1 MQLAPTND
9 ANPLRLGMLRR
20 LSRFELRKAE
30 SDERRIFCHPGGGPK
45 DEGRY
50 YLAHQ
55 LTYRPSAYAIIF
67 DETGRVLLVRSEVLE
82 VRWNLP
88 GGGIDRGETLVEGL
102 RREVREETG
111 LEIEVGPLVAV
122 FDEFEILVT
131 GKPIHAQRHFYLAYP
146 NGGQLRPGGN
156 GFDSDTVRYLERATI
171 PNETIHDA
179 VELDGILEKVL
190 LAYK

>member
-1 MQLAPTND
+1 MGLS
-9 ANPLRLGMLRR
+9 R
-20 LSRFELRKAE
+20 LSQKIISRLSGSAVAKAGP
-30 SDERRIFCHPGGGPK
+30 DERRIFCHPGGGPRDK
-45 DEGRY
+45 GRY

-67 DETGRVLLVRSEVLE
+67 DEVGRVLLVRSEVLE

-88 GGGIDRGETLVEGL
+88 GGGLDRGETLVEGL

-122 FDEFEILVT
+122 FDEFELLVT
-131 GKPIHAQRHFYLAYP
+131 GTPIHAQRHFYLAYP
-146 NGGQLRPGGN
+146 IGGELCPGGN
-156 GFDSDTVRYLERATI
+156 GFDSDTVRYLDRATT
-171 PNETIHDA
+171 PDDTIHDA
-179 VELDGILEKVL
+179 VELDGILKRVL